1 MDRRD
6 FFKKSMGAAAALG
19 AGGLLGC
26 GRANPRAE
34 VPVETINEAIAT
46 SQTASAQAAT
56 ATRVGSS
63 RFLDAAPGD
72 AHIAVASKQAPADLV
87 TAAIDAFGEREAIF
101 KQGDKVVIKPNLAW
115 AREPSVGA
123 NTHPEV
129 LKAVIQ
135 LAKDAGA
142 GEVVVAEHSCVKS
155 MISFEMSGAKEVCEA
170 LGVRLVGLDSEAMYE
185 EQTVGGVNIDKDLL
199 AREILESDVY
209 INLPCLKH
217 HGGSTVTI
225 SMKNQ
230 MGTNWDRQRYHS
242 SGSAGDASLN
252 LHQNIADLAKVLRPT
267 LVIVDATRALKTS
280 GPQGPGEL
288 DQTETIIVSHDM
300 VAADAVG
307 AQMLGHAPDKIPH
320 IRLAA
325 EKGVGRMDLET
336 LDIARV

>member
-34 VPVETINEAIAT
+34 VPVDTISEATAT
-46 SQTASAQAAT
+46 GQTASAQAAT

-72 AHIAVASKQAPADLV
+72 AH
-87 TAAIDAFGEREAIF
+87 AIF

-288 DQTETIIVSHDM
+288 ERTETIIVSHDM